1 MKQTHVHVVSAGET
15 LQSLAERYGLD
26 SWRAIYDAP
35 GNAALRRNCPDPG
48 TVREGLSVIV
58 PQPIEKLL
66 RQRLQMLYRI
76 KPVLTGLFDE
86 QDRLLE
92 RLSARGL
99 TDTDFTDT
107 TSLAPLLHQ
116 LDSALAAAIDDAA
129 HAAAAIA
136 ETNQALLQTHWHCKG
151 DLAAVAG
158 SADLAGTGLPWL
170 VSGELIAVW
179 RQLWSS
185 ERLLARHRELE
196 DEPASRWLTRELT
209 TVRSR
214 VLQRVDLRIR
224 QSLAAIAMLD
234 GERARRS
241 GD

>member
-1 MKQTHVHVVSAGET
+1 M
-15 LQSLAERYGLD
+15 
-26 SWRAIYDAP
+26 
-35 GNAALRRNCPDPG
+35 
-48 TVREGLSVIV
+48 
-58 PQPIEKLL
+58 
-66 RQRLQMLYRI
+66 
-76 KPVLTGLFDE
+76 LTGLFDA
-86 QDRLLE
+86 QDRQLE

-107 TSLAPLLHQ
+107 TSLAPLLQ
-116 LDSALAAAIDDAA
+116 ELDNAVAAAIDDAA
-129 HAAAAIA
+129 HAALAVA

-151 DLAAVAG
+151 DLAAIAG
-158 SADLAGTGLPWL
+158 SADLTAAGLPWL

-179 RQLWSS
+179 RRLWSP

-196 DEPASRWLTRELT
+196 DEPASRWMMRELN

-224 QSLAAIAMLD
+224 QSLAAIAILD
-234 GERARRS
+234 GERARRQ